1 MDTPEEARVEERSS
15 HFTRELGRAV
25 TFLSRSRKRFMNERL
40 RDYGFSGAMY
50 MILLHIERHPGT
62 TQDSIANHMFID
74 KCNVARRTKKL
85 EALGYLYRETNQ
97 NDRRQNNLYLTEKG
111 RELVPIIRSYMGQW
125 GREITAGLT
134 DEERAIPHRPAHQ
147 NDRPGQEIIPAKK
160 GLPLQYGG
168 PFRVFLF

>member
-85 EALGYLYRETNQ
+85 EELGYLYRETDPD
-97 NDRRQNNLYLTEKG
+97 DRRQNKLYLTPQGAALAPE
-111 RELVPIIRSYMGQW
+111 IRACLESW
-125 GREITAGLT
+125 ARTVTAGLS
-134 DEERAIPHRPAHQ
+134 DSQREELLSLLLKTRDGVKLTGARQDPPT
-147 NDRPGQEIIPAKK
+147 QEKE
-160 GLPLQYGG
+160 GS
-168 PFRVFLF
+168 

>member
-1 MDTPEEARVEERSS
+1 METPEQAQERQLPP
-15 HFTRELGRAV
+15 HFSRELGRAI
-25 TFLSRSRKRFMNERL
+25 TFLSRGRKRFMAERL
-40 RDYGFSGAMY
+40 RELGFSGAMY
-50 MILLHIERHPGT
+50 LILLHLEHHPGA
-62 TQDSIANHMFID
+62 TQDSIANHLFID

-134 DEERAIPHRPAHQ
+134 DEERATLIGLLTKMTGQ
-147 NDRPGQEIIPAKK
+147 DRK
-160 GLPLQYGG
+160 
-168 PFRVFLF
+168 